1 MIATN
6 IGEMIAAK
14 AITIVTVPELIFIVR
29 SPSFQCNYIA
39 ERRKTQTRKDTLER
53 EGSMKK
59 KIAQWWTE
67 KTSVEK
73 SVTSLTFIVLIVII
87 QVLTL
92 SVRLS
97 ETISL
102 LLQVTKAVQQAS
114 FQQL

>member
-59 KIAQWWTE
+59 IAQWWTE

-73 SVTSLTFIVLIVII
+73 SVTILTFIVLIVII

-92 SVRLS
+92 SARLS

-102 LLQVTKAVQQAS
+102 LLQVAKAVQRVG